1 MGTTLAALISTA
13 QEAVGAVARE
23 DGTQWTLK
31 QGPEMSEEM
40 SAADASGSFSF
51 EFPDE
56 RRTLRATG
64 IGATQVVQRRV
75 HLLLNADGTGDLGVQ
90 MAQLDDDARAVADA
104 VELATYPAGT
114 ELVQVE
120 SQRVE
125 VFSPGFI
132 RARLVVQMQFQAQY
146 GESP

>member
-1 MGTTLAALISTA
+1 MGTTLAAIVSAA
-13 QEAVGAVARE
+13 QEAVGAISRE
-23 DGTQWTLK
+23 DGTQWTPK
-31 QGPEMSEEM
+31 QGPELSEEM

-51 EFPDE
+51 EFPEE

-75 HLLLNADGTGDLGVQ
+75 HLLLNADGSGDLAVQ
-90 MAQLDDDARAVADA
+90 MAQLDDDARSVGDA
-104 VELATYPAGT
+104 VELATYPSGT

-120 SQRVE
+120 TQRVE

-132 RARLVVQMQFQAQY
+132 RARLIVLLQFQAQY
-146 GESP
+146 GEAA